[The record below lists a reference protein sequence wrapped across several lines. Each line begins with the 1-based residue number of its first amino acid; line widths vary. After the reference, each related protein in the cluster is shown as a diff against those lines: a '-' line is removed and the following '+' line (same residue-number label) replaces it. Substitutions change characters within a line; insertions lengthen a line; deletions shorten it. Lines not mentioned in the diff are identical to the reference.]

1 MMYPANHGSYV
12 IIGCGSDI
20 AHGICVCVW
29 MYIYIYIHIMYIY
42 ILAWFKT
49 YEFIYGA
56 SPAAGC
62 AARAREHLTRARARC
77 ASNGQARARDARA
90 NRGAR
95 AREVREQGQEAR
107 ACSRAR
113 PSDTRARANKLSAR
127 AKQLSKSQISSP
139 NPLLESLFARARV
152 SDGCAR
158 EHARASWPCSRTSR
172 ARASI
177 CSRVSRARLSVLAHL
192 ARACVKCSRACAR
205 TISTGNVS
213 SVLKNDNIYT
223 YNYI

>member
-1 MMYPANHGSYV
+1 MIFDTHVNPTV
-12 IIGCGSDI
+12 INSFNPLKAADYRWI
-20 AHGICVCVW
+20 AHAHIC
-29 MYIYIYIHIMYIY
+29 IYVY

-77 ASNGQARARDARA
+77 ASNDGRASETREQIEARCAQARPRC
-90 NRGAR
+90 
-95 AREVREQGQEAR
+95 AR

-113 PSDTRARANKLSAR
+113 ARPTRACANKLSAR
-127 AKQLSKSQISSP
+127 AKKLSKSQISSP

-152 SDGCAR
+152 S
-158 EHARASWPCSRTSR
+158 EVSARAVLARLARAPR
-172 ARASI
+172 ARACL

-192 ARACVKCSRACAR
+192 ARACVKCSRACAAR
-205 TISTGNVS
+205 TISTGLVS
-213 SVLKNDNIYT
+213 YVLKNDKISGRLK
-223 YNYI
+223 